1 MRTGATLPLDRFQQA
16 YRAGISRNLRTENG
30 PFLHP
35 LVQRRSVYS
44 MFLGGT
50 KCLGAPGSGAGF
62 NSRFGPHVFTPSIK
76 VLILYGHPD
85 RSTRRTKPYPPHPL
99 PTYRAISLPKSY
111 TYTLFEA
118 SLYFRDA
125 RPQLSVRL

>member
-62 NSRFGPHVFTPSIK
+62 TLLFVLLFLLLRFRYLSYSDNQIEAPVGPKLTLPI
-76 VLILYGHPD
+76 
-85 RSTRRTKPYPPHPL
+85 PL
-99 PTYRAISLPKSY
+99 
-111 TYTLFEA
+111 
-118 SLYFRDA
+118 
-125 RPQLSVRL
+125 